1 MYINS
6 RAPFES
12 IYIPF
17 LSSQQPDHFYHFEL
31 FFSGTFLPF
40 DVVKTIQD
48 FVRPFHQLSNDVN
61 LNFLSLSLH
70 STFYMPYSTSLVFV
84 SFFILIN
91 LMKVSVNK
99 NVGIF
104 ISVKAICSK
113 FINSARYCVDQ
124 IFLRCNYAHLAVI
137 LHK

>member
-40 DVVKTIQD
+40 DVVKIIQD

-70 STFYMPYSTSLVFV
+70 SIFYMPYSTSLVFV
-84 SFFILIN
+84 SFFIVIN

-104 ISVKAICSK
+104 ISVKAFPGDCAK
-113 FINSARYCVDQ
+113 FINSARDCVDQ
-124 IFLRCNYAHLAVI
+124 GAITRI
-137 LHK
+137 